1 MLLAPFLWIFC
12 EFDEKVL
19 DNLSLKG
26 GHGTFC
32 FGRCGPG
39 RLFRFGFG
47 QKTGALQSWA
57 QGEIQHHRAQGGR
70 HAVYKGDA
78 SGDLGGR
85 KAVCS

>member
-1 MLLAPFLWIFC
+1 MPHR
-12 EFDEKVL
+12 
-19 DNLSLKG
+19 KG